1 MPPPPHPAVPTTDSR
16 GPSRRSAVLT
26 QPRSRPTAST
36 QAPAVFPLVS
46 CCEGT
51 STAALSVTLGCLVR
65 DYFPGPVTVTWD
77 VGTLTKNTVTFP
89 ATLHST
95 SNLYTTISQVT
106 ASGEWA
112 TQKFTCQV
120 EHPGSAAVSRSF
132 RVCATNYTQPT
143 VKLLHSSCDPSGD
156 THATVQL
163 LCLISDFTPGDI
175 EVTWLVDGQKAENV
189 FPYISPHKQEGKLA
203 SAHSQL
209 NITQGQWVSQST
221 YTCRVNYLGFIIED
235 HARSCPESEPRGV
248 SVYLIPPSP
257 LDLYI
262 HKSPKITCL
271 VVDLASVDGMS
282 LKWSREGEDL
292 VDKATEVPKH
302 HFNMTYTV
310 TSTLPVDAD
319 DWIEGV
325 TYRCEVSHPHL
336 PRAIA
341 RTIAKTPGKR
351 AAPEVY
357 VFLPPEESQGTKDTV
372 TLTCL
377 VQNFFPVDI
386 SVQWLRNDA
395 PVQTDQ
401 QATTQPL
408 KANSSSPAFFV
419 FSRLEVRRADWEKRD
434 KFTCQV
440 VHEALPGSR
449 TLKKSVSKEPGN

>member
-1 MPPPPHPAVPTTDSR
+1 M
-16 GPSRRSAVLT
+16 
-26 QPRSRPTAST
+26 
-36 QAPAVFPLVS
+36 
-46 CCEGT
+46 
-51 STAALSVTLGCLVR
+51 
-65 DYFPGPVTVTWD
+65 
-77 VGTLTKNTVTFP
+77 
-89 ATLHST
+89 
-95 SNLYTTISQVT
+95 
-106 ASGEWA
+106 
-112 TQKFTCQV
+112 
-120 EHPGSAAVSRSF
+120 
-132 RVCATNYTQPT
+132 
-143 VKLLHSSCDPSGD
+143 
-156 THATVQL
+156 
-163 LCLISDFTPGDI
+163 
-175 EVTWLVDGQKAENV
+175 
-189 FPYISPHKQEGKLA
+189 
-203 SAHSQL
+203 
-209 NITQGQWVSQST
+209 
-221 YTCRVNYLGFIIED
+221 
-235 HARSCPESEPRGV
+235 

-292 VDKATEVPKH
+292 VNKATEVPKH

-341 RTIAKTPGKR
+341 RTIAKTPGEPQAEGAGGPPTHVWADPTLSTGKR

-357 VFLPPEESQGTKDTV
+357 VFLLPEESQGTKDTV

>member
-1 MPPPPHPAVPTTDSR
+1 MRTTPAAAQVRPPHANSHVLRVEGAP
-16 GPSRRSAVLT
+16 GLT
-26 QPRSRPTAST
+26 QPLPHPT
-36 QAPAVFPLVS
+36 
-46 CCEGT
+46 
-51 STAALSVTLGCLVR
+51 
-65 DYFPGPVTVTWD
+65 
-77 VGTLTKNTVTFP
+77 
-89 ATLHST
+89 
-95 SNLYTTISQVT
+95 
-106 ASGEWA
+106 
-112 TQKFTCQV
+112 
-120 EHPGSAAVSRSF
+120 
-132 RVCATNYTQPT
+132 
-143 VKLLHSSCDPSGD
+143 
-156 THATVQL
+156 
-163 LCLISDFTPGDI
+163 
-175 EVTWLVDGQKAENV
+175 
-189 FPYISPHKQEGKLA
+189 
-203 SAHSQL
+203 
-209 NITQGQWVSQST
+209 
-221 YTCRVNYLGFIIED
+221 
-235 HARSCPESEPRGV
+235 ESEPRGV

-292 VDKATEVPKH
+292 VNKSKEVSKR
-302 HFNMTYTV
+302 HFNMTYSV
-310 TSTLPVDAD
+310 TSTLPVDAN

-341 RTIAKTPGKR
+341 RTIAKSPGEPQAKGTAGEPPIHVWADPTLSTGKR

-357 VFLPPEESQGTKDTV
+357 VFPPPEEGQGTKDTV

-395 PVQTDQ
+395 LVQTDQ

-408 KANSSSPAFFV
+408 KANSSSPASFV
-419 FSRLEVRRADWEKRD
+419 FSRLEVHRADWEKRH

-440 VHEALPGSR
+440 VHEALPGFR